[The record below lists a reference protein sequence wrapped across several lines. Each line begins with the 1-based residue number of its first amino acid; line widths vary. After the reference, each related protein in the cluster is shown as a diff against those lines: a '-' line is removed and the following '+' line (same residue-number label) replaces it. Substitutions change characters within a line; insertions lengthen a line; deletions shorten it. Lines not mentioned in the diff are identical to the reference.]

1 MISKIHPNSITLL
14 VSKLT
19 ALTGW
24 QTQFTDSLSIL
35 HIGRRSP
42 IKQMTVP
49 WAAQRITSF
58 YMKGFS

>member
-1 MISKIHPNSITLL
+1 MTSKIHPNSIILL

-19 ALTGW
+19 PLTGC
-24 QTQFTDSLSIL
+24 QTQFTDILSIL
-35 HIGRRSP
+35 HIGRQSP

-58 YMKGFS
+58 YMKGLS